1 MAFVLDCS
9 MTMAWVFSDEANEFT
24 EALRESL
31 LKENAVAPALWPIEV
46 GNVLLVAMRRGRIV
60 REDWVRIRED
70 LSALPIDIDP
80 DSYERVLD
88 TVLDTVLPIAD
99 EHGLSVYDAM
109 YLELALRRGLPLA
122 TLDRKLVEA
131 ANTAGIETL
140 CS

>member
-9 MTMAWVFSDEANEFT
+9 MTIAWVFSDEANEFT

-31 LKENAVAPALWPIEV
+31 LKENAVVPVLWPIEV
-46 GNVLLVAMRRGRIV
+46 GNVLLVAMRRGRIA
-60 REDWVRIRED
+60 REDWIRIRDD
-70 LSALPIDIDP
+70 LGALPIDIDP

-88 TVLDTVLPIAD
+88 TVLPVAD
-99 EHGLSVYDAM
+99 QHGLSVYDAM

-122 TLDRKLVEA
+122 TLDRKLIEA
-131 ANTAGIETL
+131 ANTAGIEAL

>member
-31 LKENAVAPALWPIEV
+31 LKENAVAPVLWPIEV
-46 GNVLLVAMRRGRIV
+46 GNVLLVAMRRGRIA
-60 REDWVRIRED
+60 REDWVRIRDD
-70 LSALPIDIDP
+70 LGALPIDIDP

-88 TVLDTVLPIAD
+88 TVLPIAD
-99 EHGLSVYDAM
+99 EFGLSVYDAM

-122 TLDRKLVEA
+122 TLDRKLIEA

>member
-1 MAFVLDCS
+1 

-31 LKENAVAPALWPIEV
+31 LKENAVAPVLWPIEV
-46 GNVLLVAMRRGRIV
+46 GNVLLVAMRRGRIA
-60 REDWVRIRED
+60 REDWVRIRDD

-88 TVLDTVLPIAD
+88 TVLPIAD
-99 EHGLSVYDAM
+99 EYGLSVYDAM

>member
-31 LKENAVAPALWPIEV
+31 LKENAVAPVLWPIEV
-46 GNVLLVAMRRGRIV
+46 GNVLLVAMRRGRIA
-60 REDWVRIRED
+60 REDWVRIRDD

-88 TVLDTVLPIAD
+88 TVLPIAD
-99 EHGLSVYDAM
+99 EYGLSVYDAM

-122 TLDRKLVEA
+122 TLDRKLIEA